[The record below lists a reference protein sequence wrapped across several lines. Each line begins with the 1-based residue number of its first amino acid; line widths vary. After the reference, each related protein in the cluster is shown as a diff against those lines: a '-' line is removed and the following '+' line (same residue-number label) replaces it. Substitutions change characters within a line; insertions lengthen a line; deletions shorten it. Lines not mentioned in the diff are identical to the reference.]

1 MYKRH
6 LAFCLAI
13 FALFVGAHAAGE
25 EVNLLPNGGFE
36 KDADGDGVADGWTAR
51 DFNFS
56 NQTREEVQAYIDNL
70 PSWEDLLKQDQIL
83 ASDGTVLYEREADG
97 SFRADRGS
105 DVLKWRNNE
114 RSWKPEENWYARL
127 RGEFL
132 WQHARFGEPPIP
144 DGLELGEVTLVLS
157 PQRPHKQVVS
167 EPIAVKPDTGYRL
180 VFFVRTSG
188 GTEFWGGPQ
197 VLDGAYDAASIP
209 IRKDSYGNPK
219 ILNAI
224 PAKEWWGSGIAGRY
238 WAGMELPFRTGP
250 KCKSIVIRLPYI
262 HRDEAERRK
271 MHNES
276 YRMWYDDLRLVE
288 DASVLGAGPTEVR
301 YDDRP
306 EPEWPADAV
315 ERGFVVAPRPASPM
329 TYAKYVPTLEETREP
344 IRLALSAGET
354 DSAVIFVRALGKAL
368 TVQARPA
375 TLVSGEGYGIPTAY
389 GARFFTLR
397 AAEMAPRFL
406 NAKRGV
412 RTPKF
417 LLNSATLEIGAGD
430 SGQFWLTVAVS
441 PGTPPGEYVGEVK
454 VTRVNPADDGASAG
468 ELSVPVTLTVR
479 DIDLE
484 EADVA
489 FFTWYHPT
497 PASKEYKLGPSYA
510 LPGSDEIYLAD
521 QRRHG
526 MNTSAVHCQAER
538 RDKDGVSHIT
548 FNELDAQVTSL
559 LHAGLC
565 RRHPFLLHTWSEGSL
580 GGDFCSFAGGSDTVM
595 AIAEHAREAG
605 WPEPLFGVSDEPS
618 SREKS
623 THVTQIIGTQYAE
636 ARKQGVRTAVA
647 GGREGLFLRPLTS
660 EGNTIGDLYDVWIE
674 ASTSSDWPRLHEAAA
689 RNNAELWMYNCW
701 HTGYGYLQERF
712 HAGLWT
718 WRTGVKGNGVWS
730 YGWYVRI
737 NDSGLPESKIAWE
750 GRLAGVNDYRYLQ
763 TLENTIRAGDA
774 SGKAGAA
781 VQGARD
787 FLETLRERVP
797 YSVYRQRVEGIP
809 QGQWAELDAWN
820 PVPEIEPE
828 AYDRIRDACTEH
840 IIATRSECDLSE

>member
-1 MYKRH
+1 MCKRH
-6 LAFCLAI
+6 IGFCLAT
-13 FALFVGAHAAGE
+13 FALIVGARGAGE

-36 KDADGDGVADGWTAR
+36 KDADGDGVADGWIAQV
-51 DFNFS
+51 FNFS
-56 NQTREEVQAYIDNL
+56 DQTREEMQATIDNL
-70 PSWEDLLKQDQIL
+70 PTWEALLKQDKIL
-83 ASDGTVLYEREADG
+83 AGDGTVLYEREADG
-97 SFRADRGS
+97 SFRADRGT

-127 RGEFL
+127 RGEYL
-132 WQHARFGEPPIP
+132 WQQSRFSEPPIP

-157 PQRPHKQVVS
+157 AKRPHQQVVS
-167 EPIAVKPDTGYRL
+167 EPIAVTPDTGYRL
-180 VFFVRTSG
+180 IFFVRTAG
-188 GTEFWGGPQ
+188 GTEFWRGPQ
-197 VLDGAYDAASIP
+197 VLDGAYDPASIP
-209 IRKDSYGNPK
+209 VGDNLYGNPAV
-219 ILNAI
+219 LNAI
-224 PAKEWWGSGIAGRY
+224 PAKQWWGSGIAGRY
-238 WAGMELPFRTGP
+238 WARMELPFRTGP
-250 KCKSIVIRLPYI
+250 TCKGIVIRLPYI
-262 HRDEAERRK
+262 HRDEDERRK

-276 YRMWYDDLRLVE
+276 YRIWYDDLRVIE
-288 DASVLGAGPTEVR
+288 DASVLGAGPTEER

-306 EPEWPADAV
+306 EPGWPADAV

-329 TYAKYVPTLEETREP
+329 THARYVPTLEETREP
-344 IRLALSAGET
+344 IRLALSSGET
-354 DSAVIFVRALGKAL
+354 DSAVIVVRALGSAL
-368 TVQARPA
+368 TVQARPG
-375 TLVSGEGYGIPTAY
+375 TLVSEGGYGIPTAY
-389 GARFFTLR
+389 GARFFALR

-406 NAKRGV
+406 TANRYV
-412 RTPKF
+412 RTPRF

-430 SGQFWLTVAVS
+430 SGQFWMTVTLP
-441 PGTPPGEYVGEVK
+441 PGTPAGEYLGEVK
-454 VTRVNPADDGASAG
+454 ITRVNPPAGEASAG
-468 ELSVPVTLTVR
+468 ELNVPVALTVR

-497 PASKEYKLGPSYA
+497 PASREYELGPSYA

-538 RDKDGVSHIT
+538 KDKDGASHVT

-559 LHAGLC
+559 LRAGLC
-565 RRHPFLLHTWSEGSL
+565 RRHPFLLHTWSEGGI

-595 AIAEHAREAG
+595 AIADHAGKAG

-618 SREKS
+618 SPEKAS
-623 THVTQIIGTQYAE
+623 LVTEIIKNQYGE
-636 ARKQGVRTAVA
+636 PRKKGVRTAVA
-647 GGREGLFLRPLTS
+647 GGREGLFLRPLS
-660 EGNTIGDLYDVWIE
+660 PEGDTVGDLYDVWIE

-689 RNNAELWMYNCW
+689 RKDAELWMYNCW

-712 HAGLWT
+712 FAGLWT

-781 VQGARD
+781 VQGARN
-787 FLETLRERVP
+787 FLETLRERIP
-797 YSVYRQRVEGIP
+797 YTVYRQRVEGIP
-809 QGQWAELDAWN
+809 QNQWAELDAWN

-828 AYDRIRDACTEH
+828 DYARIRDACTEH
-840 IIATRSECDLSE
+840 IIAIRNECGL